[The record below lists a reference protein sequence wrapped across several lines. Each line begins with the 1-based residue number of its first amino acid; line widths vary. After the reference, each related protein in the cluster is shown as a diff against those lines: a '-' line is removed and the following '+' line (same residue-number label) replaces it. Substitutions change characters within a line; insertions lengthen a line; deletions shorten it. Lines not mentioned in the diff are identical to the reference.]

1 MSVNV
6 RIIGNSLEK
15 MFNDDAFSKA
25 TEDLA
30 NQMMADMDPFVPY
43 SGKHHAHMANT
54 VHLDGNKHT
63 IVYNTPY
70 AKAQF
75 YGFITNYKTGQQSRI
90 YNYTTVPHEQATRRW
105 DLRAKGLYSD
115 KWSRIVG
122 ESFKGKHVPPFTPH
136 GPNEGDPDDGP
147 KGKN

>member
-15 MFNDDAFSKA
+15 MFNDNAFSKA

-43 SGKHHAHMANT
+43 SGKMHAHLANT
-54 VHLDGNKHT
+54 VHADGNKRT

-75 YGFITNYKTGQQSRI
+75 YGMVNGHPITNY
-90 YNYTTVPHEQATRRW
+90 TTAIHDQATKRW
-105 DLRAKGLYSD
+105 DLKAQSLYGD
-115 KWSRIVG
+115 NWLKIVG
-122 ESFKGKHVPPFTPH
+122 QSFKGKHVPKFEPH

-147 KGKN
+147 QGKN